1 LLVYHKIGKA
11 RVVKGAVYGEL
22 KGDADVSVDGKMMKL
37 AFHATLQ
44 RVGGIGSCFSIA
56 FLAAFAI
63 LRRSDSTMKSL
74 RAHSDLELPE
84 LWKNISI
91 FADIGEKMKLDTDC
105 KHETEEF
112 RVRLF
117 RKMWDQCE
125 QCSKHFRT
133 APSVS
138 TLKEGTKIAAKLKM
152 DVTIPD
158 EDPFSI
164 VKQCAIA
171 ILGPKTHFDEPYVLA
186 LLDLFFD
193 GKIGVLVTS
202 QIENVFVV
210 SSEQPWIS
218 RDAVVAIAVL
228 HENQLQSIDADEIRE
243 QAEAEAKQAG
253 LDSEEGSA
261 DKSRTKMIS
270 KDVQENIGRITKEK
284 QRANAT
290 AYHQQ
295 HFNIAQLRDTILLL
309 RKS

>member
-1 LLVYHKIGKA
+1 
-11 RVVKGAVYGEL
+11 
-22 KGDADVSVDGKMMKL
+22 MMTL

-44 RVGGIGSCFSIA
+44 RVGGIGSCFPIA
-56 FLAAFAI
+56 FLAALAN

-74 RAHSDLELPE
+74 RAHSDLAELPE
-84 LWKNISI
+84 LRKNLHI
-91 FADIGEKMKLDTDC
+91 FADIGEKMELDTDC
-105 KHETEEF
+105 KHETKEF
-112 RVRLF
+112 RELLF
-117 RKMWDQCE
+117 RKMWDQCK

-133 APSVS
+133 APSKS
-138 TLKEGTKIAAKLKM
+138 TLKEGTKIAAELKM
-152 DVTIPD
+152 DVTIPQA
-158 EDPFSI
+158 DPFSI

-171 ILGPKTHFDEPYVLA
+171 ILCPKTHFDEPYVLA

-218 RDAVVAIAVL
+218 RNAVVAIAVL

-253 LDSEEGSA
+253 LDSEKGSA
-261 DKSRTKMIS
+261 DKSRTKMRS

-295 HFNIAQLRDTILLL
+295 HFNIAQLRNTILLFRESSRAPL
-309 RKS
+309 ACDGAA